1 MERVTRVAPPPS
13 GGKQHKGLKADHGG
27 GGEGVGGGEFR
38 LPVGIREPIKPIAE
52 GRRIASEDAG
62 GRGESFRETGVYHKT
77 SVFFITFV
85 ALERLRESQGLSG
98 SGKSLTIFLRIGVG
112 STKVWP

>member
-13 GGKQHKGLKADHGG
+13 GGKQPKGLKADHGG

-62 GRGESFRETGVYHKT
+62 GRESGGRVSAKLA
-77 SVFFITFV
+77 SIIK
-85 ALERLRESQGLSG
+85 LPS
-98 SGKSLTIFLRIGVG
+98 SL
-112 STKVWP
+112 